1 MFSRQSPCARG
12 PSPRPAH
19 SCVGRDGGFAE
30 IRADLALQDDVP
42 RRADPATDNERART
56 APDGG
61 AIVLEG
67 DGLVRLPPS
76 GADLSL
82 SRVEV
87 FGEAGH
93 GLGAG
98 GPQFCWR
105 MRAGRPGKAGC
116 LGLGGALWCPVQS
129 TRCRAKG
136 EVFQTAPLVASCMA
150 LGPGVEPV
158 AAFGPHSPQRSQPP
172 LLVVSTPGD
181 YAPLQ
186 FFTNLATGPP
196 CAARDWCHLP
206 DMSAC

>member
-1 MFSRQSPCARG
+1 MAV
-12 PSPRPAH
+12 SPRYAPIWRLRTTSHDAQ
-19 SCVGRDGGFAE
+19 
-30 IRADLALQDDVP
+30 IP
-42 RRADPATDNERART
+42 RRTMSAQGPHQTAGRSCWKGMGSSGCPRRVPICLSHVSRSSARRGT
-56 APDGG
+56 
-61 AIVLEG
+61 VLG
-67 DGLVRLPPS
+67 Q
-76 GADLSL
+76 
-82 SRVEV
+82 
-87 FGEAGH
+87 
-93 GLGAG
+93 G